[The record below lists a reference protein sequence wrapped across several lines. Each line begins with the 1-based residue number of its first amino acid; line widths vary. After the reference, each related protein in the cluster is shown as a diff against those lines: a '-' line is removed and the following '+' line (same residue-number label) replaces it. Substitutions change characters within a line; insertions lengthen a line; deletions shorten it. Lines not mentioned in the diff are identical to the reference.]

1 MARYREAPKC
11 PFCGKV
17 IAKAKYR
24 NQSDLPASMRLI
36 GDTFEGWEY
45 EEHECKE
52 GQDFRDKLPKIKLE

>member
-24 NQSDLPASMRLI
+24 DQSNLPLQMQLI

-45 EEHECKE
+45 EIHECKE
-52 GQDFRDKLPKIKLE
+52 QKEFTDKLPKIDV